1 MSKKKFD
8 DHAPEDRKS
17 IDEVI
22 NQTLATMLLAEAE
35 LTGLL
40 KVTADDAQRSAM
52 VATILRLRA
61 DIDLLMAKYDRILNG
76 KVALAPPTPQMIAT
90 AAGFS
95 AQLAEAQASQNRAEA
110 ILALSVKAL
119 GAASSILSA

>member
-1 MSKKKFD
+1 MTKKKFN
-8 DHAPEDRKS
+8 DHTPEDRKS
-17 IDEVI
+17 IDVVF
-22 NQTLATMLLAEAE
+22 NQTLATMLLTEAE

-40 KVTADDAQRSAM
+40 KVTADDAERSAM

-76 KVALAPPTPQMIAT
+76 KVGLAPPSPQMIGT

-95 AQLAEAQASQNRAEA
+95 AALAEAHASHNRAEA
-110 ILALSVKAL
+110 IVTLSVKVL
-119 GAASSILSA
+119 DGATSILSA